1 MPDPTTPTAPAPAMP
16 QSAASAE
23 VTITVR
29 DHGNLR
35 VVGPITVLDGEGK
48 AFEVEVGKPVFLCR
62 CGGSATKPF
71 CDGTHRANGF
81 QGAVRAAGPAEG
93 DAPAG

>member
-1 MPDPTTPTAPAPAMP
+1 MTDPAAPAD
-16 QSAASAE
+16 

-35 VVGPITVLDGEGK
+35 VVGPITLFDGEGSM
-48 AFEVEVGKPVFLCR
+48 FEVEAGKPVFLCR

-71 CDGTHRANGF
+71 CDGSHRTNGF
-81 QGAVRAAGPAEG
+81 QNAVRAAGPAAG
-93 DAPAG
+93 DAPGG

>member
-1 MPDPTTPTAPAPAMP
+1 MTDSAAPAG
-16 QSAASAE
+16 

-35 VVGPITVLDGEGK
+35 VVGPITVLDGEGN
-48 AFEVEVGKPVFLCR
+48 ALEVEAGKPVFLCR

-81 QGAVRAAGPAEG
+81 QSAVRAAGQADE
-93 DAPAG
+93 DTPAG

>member
-1 MPDPTTPTAPAPAMP
+1 MSDPAAPTD
-16 QSAASAE
+16 

-35 VVGPITVLDGEGK
+35 VVGPITILDGEGN
-48 AFEVEVGKPVFLCR
+48 AFEIEAGKPVFLCR
-62 CGGSATKPF
+62 CGASASKPF
-71 CDGTHRANGF
+71 CDASHRAIGF
-81 QGAVRAAGPAEG
+81 ESAVRAGGRADD